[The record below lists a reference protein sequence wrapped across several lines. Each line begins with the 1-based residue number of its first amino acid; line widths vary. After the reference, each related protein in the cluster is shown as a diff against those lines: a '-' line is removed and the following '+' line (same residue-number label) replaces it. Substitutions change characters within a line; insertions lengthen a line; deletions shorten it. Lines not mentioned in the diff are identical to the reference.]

1 MKSKNRAVNAQ
12 GRRQA
17 KQRSRMITWAIV
29 AVVGGLLVYA
39 ISQVSPIAWD
49 EDDIRVVNF
58 SSLSDKQKRS
68 ALTAANTARCSCGCG
83 MNLAQCVATDMTCPI
98 RDNNIE
104 TIKGMVRTA
113 QAQPE
118 S

>member
-1 MKSKNRAVNAQ
+1 MKAKNRSTNAQ
-12 GRRQA
+12 SRRQA
-17 KQRSRMITWAIV
+17 KQRNRAVTWGAVI
-29 AVVGGLLVYA
+29 VVGGLIVYGL
-39 ISQVSPIAWD
+39 SQVSPIAWD

-58 SSLSDKQKRS
+58 SSLNDKQKRS

-98 RDNNIE
+98 RESNIE

-113 QAQPE
+113 QAEPE